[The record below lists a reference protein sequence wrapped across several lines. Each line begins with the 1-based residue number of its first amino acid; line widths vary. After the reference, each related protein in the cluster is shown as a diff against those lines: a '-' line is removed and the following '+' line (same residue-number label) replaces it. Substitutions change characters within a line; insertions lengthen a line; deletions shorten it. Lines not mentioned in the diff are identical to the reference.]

1 MDTAL
6 RRRPAMACP
15 ANGSTKREEMKVLIR
30 QLSDQFPQL
39 KAKIFGAMQRYPLYG
54 WSLEERQR

>member
-1 MDTAL
+1 MVEN
-6 RRRPAMACP
+6 PCP

-54 WSLEERQR
+54 WSLDELQR